1 MKIIE
6 KDMTRKKLGFRNLFY
21 FRMGYTVYFAIA
33 VGVVNTLSSTYFL
46 AIKNFPLLHTV
57 FPTFT
62 SYAIISALLGTPIVI
77 LAGWL
82 HLKRVGTFAAEAD
95 VTNEIHPYNYKLAQ
109 GFLVE
114 VFGPAYLMILKIN
127 IKKVKGEKL
136 DEKELSEIAKLE
148 EQLKKLINGGS
159 IGSPPKGAI

>member
-46 AIKNFPLLHTV
+46 AIKNFPLLHTI

-77 LAGWL
+77 LTGWL